1 MGARRE
7 TRARMVTGA
16 AMLLREKGVRG
27 TTVGAVLERTGGPRG
42 SVGFHFPGGRTQ
54 LLTEALREA
63 GDGVTAHLQ
72 EQAKG
77 GASPAEVFAGLCD
90 HYTRQLE
97 SSDFVAGC
105 PVWAVV
111 QEAPDE
117 PDLGPLARAIVE
129 AWAVALLPTPE
140 AGARHATSPVPEEVA
155 QHATSPVPEEVA
167 QRPSRRDLATYAIA
181 SLEGAI
187 TLARLQRSTRPIAL
201 VREQVAP
208 LLAA

>member
-1 MGARRE
+1 MGARRD

-63 GDGVTAHLQ
+63 GEGVTAHLQ
-72 EQAKG
+72 ERAKG
-77 GASPAEVFAGLCD
+77 GASPAEVFASLCD

-97 SSDFVAGC
+97 SSNFVAGC

-111 QEAPDE
+111 QEAPDD
-117 PDLGPLARAIVE
+117 PDLGPLARTIIE

-140 AGARHATSPVPEEVA
+140 EGAREATSPVPEEVA
-155 QHATSPVPEEVA
+155 H
-167 QRPSRRDLATYAIA
+167 RPSRRDLATYAIA

>member
-97 SSDFVAGC
+97 SSDFTAGC

-111 QEAPDE
+111 QEAPDD
-117 PDLGPLARAIVE
+117 PDLGPLARSIVE
-129 AWAVALLPTPE
+129 DWAAALLPP
-140 AGARHATSPVPEEVA
+140 PV
-155 QHATSPVPEEVA
+155 EVA
-167 QRPSRRDLATYAIA
+167 QRPSRRNLATYAIA

-187 TLARLQRSTRPIAL
+187 TLARLQRSTLPIEL
-201 VREQVAP
+201 VRGQTTP
-208 LLAA
+208 LLAT